1 MGSNEIRV
9 CKSYV
14 DFAPRH
20 EHLHFPFTVLL
31 FSLFAAIATC
41 WLDGKP
47 LTSTFLL
54 PRLCCSSVSQL
65 GKMRLLDVGS
75 CFNPFLKFD
84 EFLTVGIDI
93 VPAVEV
99 CVPVFFFILDTN

>member
-1 MGSNEIRV
+1 MI
-9 CKSYV
+9 YV
-14 DFAPRH
+14 
-20 EHLHFPFTVLL
+20 
-31 FSLFAAIATC
+31 FSCF
-41 WLDGKP
+41 
-47 LTSTFLL
+47 FLL
-54 PRLCCSSVSQL
+54 IRPLLCFSSISQL

-99 CVPVFFFILDTN
+99 RTLFSFLLTVFCFFFHVKMV

>member
-1 MGSNEIRV
+1 MKLKPIKTF
-9 CKSYV
+9 KSLH
-14 DFAPRH
+14 RH
-20 EHLHFPFTVLL
+20 LVLL
-31 FSLFAAIATC
+31 LI
-41 WLDGKP
+41 LVH
-47 LTSTFLL
+47 
-54 PRLCCSSVSQL
+54 LCYSSISQL

-99 CVPVFFFILDTN
+99 WVLFHSIHLL